1 MTKNEQSG
9 LYALIL
15 AGGSGTRLWPLSR
28 EEMPKQFLAV
38 CGDEKTLLQRTVLR
52 VLKVTGGDRLRV
64 VASGRW
70 RALVSHQLHSI
81 GLNGDFIIEEPEG
94 RNTAPAIALGMSSLL
109 ESGASRDDLVLVCPS
124 DHLIKDED
132 RFVKAVHAATEAA
145 EAGNLVTFGIKPV
158 RPDTGFGY
166 IKTAPTE
173 HLWLAAEEF
182 VEKPDLNTAEQYI
195 ERGGYFWN
203 GGIFCF
209 RFSDMI
215 AAFEAYFPEGAAI
228 FTASGEGSQNG
239 ENSENLVTRFLAAPK
254 RSIDYAV
261 MEKARDI
268 ACVPL
273 DAGWSDV
280 GSWDSV
286 FENSP
291 KDGCDNASAGN
302 VFLSGSSDNLIV
314 GCDRLICGLDLE
326 SMIVVDT
333 PDALFISPKG
343 SSQKLRGVV
352 KDLKDSGR
360 PEVDESPMS
369 ARPWGTY
376 RVLSKG
382 DRQKIKKLEVS
393 PGKRLSLQ
401 YHVHRSE
408 HWIVVKGT
416 ALVTICD
423 HGEDA
428 SGKGTFVHEGES
440 VFVPKGKI
448 HRLENP
454 GKIPLEIIEVQIG
467 EYVGEDD
474 INRVADDFRRTV

>member
-1 MTKNEQSG
+1 MTENQQNN

-28 EEMPKQFLAV
+28 EEMPKQFISV
-38 CGDEKTLLQRTVLR
+38 CGDEKTLLQRTALR
-52 VLKVTGGDRLRV
+52 VLKATGGGRLRV

-70 RALVSHQLHSI
+70 RALIAHQLGSI
-81 GLNGDFIIEEPEG
+81 GLKGDFLSEEPEG
-94 RNTAPAIALGMSSLL
+94 RNTAPAIALGMAELL
-109 ESGASRDDLVLVCPS
+109 ASGASRDDLVLVCPS

-132 RFVKAVHAATEAA
+132 RFEIAVHTAMEAA
-145 EAGNLVTFGIKPV
+145 KAGNLVTFGIKPSG
-158 RPDTGFGY
+158 PDTGFGY
-166 IKTAPTE
+166 IRTEPTANS
-173 HLWLAAEEF
+173 WLAAEEF
-182 VEKPDLNTAEQYI
+182 VEKPDLVTAERYV
-195 ERGGYFWN
+195 ESGDYFWN

-215 AAFEAYFPEGAAI
+215 EAFEMFFPEGAAI
-228 FTASGEGSQNG
+228 FSASRERRVSC
-239 ENSENLVTRFLAAPK
+239 FLATPK
-254 RSIDYAV
+254 QSIDYAV
-261 MEKARDI
+261 MEKARNI

-286 FENSP
+286 FENSR
-291 KDGCDNASAGN
+291 KDDNNNASIGN
-302 VFLSGSSDNLIV
+302 VFLSGSGDNLIV
-314 GCDRLICGLDLE
+314 GHDRLICGLDLE

-343 SSQKLRGVV
+343 SSQKLRDVV
-352 KDLKDSGR
+352 KSLADSGR

-416 ALVTICD
+416 ALVTVCD

-428 SGKGTFVHEGES
+428 RGKAVFVHEGES
-440 VFVPKGKI
+440 AFVPKGKI

-474 INRVADDFRRTV
+474 INRVEDDFRRTN